1 MKQRIRTI
9 AIAMIITGVAV
20 LALTA
25 LDVYGRVTG
34 KIVVENPGWNPH
46 EVMASP

>member
-1 MKQRIRTI
+1 MKEKIRTV
-9 AIAMIITGVAV
+9 AIAFLLTGALILV
-20 LALTA
+20 LTA
-25 LDVYGRVTG
+25 VEVYGRVTG